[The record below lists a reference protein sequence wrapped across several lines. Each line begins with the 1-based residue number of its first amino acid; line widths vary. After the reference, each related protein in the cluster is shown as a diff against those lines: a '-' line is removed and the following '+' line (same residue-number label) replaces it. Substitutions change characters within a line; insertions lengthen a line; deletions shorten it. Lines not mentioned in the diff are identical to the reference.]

1 MISFFIEESY
11 KLLLNEKENY
21 YGDNSF
27 PKIEEEKLNKI
38 IKRKFLL

>member
-27 PKIEEEKLNKI
+27 PKIEEEKFYVYIYL
-38 IKRKFLL
+38 FF